1 MQPYATYRNPNP
13 PKSGDPETP
22 PDCPHAD
29 APFAKTDNPASH
41 HPANHLPG
49 QPIRSATAWHAT
61 CPYPFPMWML
71 LKDLRYGARLL
82 RNNPGFTAVA
92 ILSLALGIGANVAI
106 FQLLDAVLLR
116 ALPVQDP
123 QKLVM
128 LQLADRTGWRGNQ
141 MSPYEALTNP
151 IWERFRDTQA
161 GTAASSPFAG
171 VMAWAGNGFGFSL
184 SPGGETRPAR
194 GLFVSGDFFR
204 VLGVQP
210 VLGRVFSAADDR
222 RGCGLPGAV
231 VSYKFWQREL
241 AGDAAVVGRRLT
253 LNDHAVEI
261 IGVTPAGFSGVEVG
275 QVYDVAVPICSQAVL
290 WSDGNV
296 LDVGTTWWLTV
307 MARLQPGW
315 TLQHANAQLRVS
327 SAGLF
332 QATLPSNYPA
342 KNVKDYLKFKL
353 RAVPA
358 KTGVSQLRTEYSD
371 SLLLLLA
378 TTGLVLLIACSNLA
392 NLTLARATAREHEI
406 AVRLAIGASRGRLV
420 RQLMAESVLLA
431 LAGGACGLLL
441 AGELGRLMLALLRTP
456 GSSLFLDLEPDAG
469 VFAFA
474 AGIAGLTCILFG
486 LIPTLRATRR
496 APADV
501 MKTGGRSLTT
511 SRERFGLRQTLVV
524 SQVALSMVLLVS
536 ALLFSGSLR
545 KLLAV
550 DAGFRQ
556 NGILVVDLDFRR
568 LKIPVI
574 ERTAFKRDM
583 LQRIQALPGTTSAGE
598 DYMLPLSGGSW
609 SNSVWIDGP
618 ESSPKMISNFATI
631 GAGYLKAMGMTLLA
645 GRDFDGRDTISAPPA
660 AIVNETFARKLGLGV
675 NPVGL
680 RFRKEATP
688 SQKETVYQIAGL
700 VKDTKYVSLREEFV
714 PIAFLST
721 AQDAD
726 PDSSA
731 EFVVRFTGPLA
742 DIASRIKQAAA
753 GVSPSIT
760 VDYRAF
766 DAMVREGLLRDRL
779 MATLSGFFGALAA
792 LIAALGLYGV
802 MSYLVVRR
810 TNEIGIRMALGANR
824 GNILGL
830 VLREAAALLLVG
842 LAAGLVL
849 AVAAGYAAGSLLFGL
864 RPTDAGILAMAA
876 ALLAAVTIAA
886 SYLPAWRAARL
897 DPMAALREE

>member
-1 MQPYATYRNPNP
+1 
-13 PKSGDPETP
+13 
-22 PDCPHAD
+22 
-29 APFAKTDNPASH
+29 
-41 HPANHLPG
+41 
-49 QPIRSATAWHAT
+49 
-61 CPYPFPMWML
+61 
-71 LKDLRYGARLL
+71 
-82 RNNPGFTAVA
+82 
-92 ILSLALGIGANVAI
+92 
-106 FQLLDAVLLR
+106 
-116 ALPVQDP
+116 
-123 QKLVM
+123 
-128 LQLADRTGWRGNQ
+128 

-371 SLLLLLA
+371 PLLLLLA

-392 NLTLARATAREHEI
+392 NLTLARATAREREI

-486 LIPTLRATRR
+486 LTA
-496 APADV
+496 
-501 MKTGGRSLTT
+501 
-511 SRERFGLRQTLVV
+511 
-524 SQVALSMVLLVS
+524 
-536 ALLFSGSLR
+536 
-545 KLLAV
+545 
-550 DAGFRQ
+550 DAGSVPGGAF
-556 NGILVVDLDFRR
+556 NG
-568 LKIPVI
+568 
-574 ERTAFKRDM
+574 
-583 LQRIQALPGTTSAGE
+583 
-598 DYMLPLSGGSW
+598 
-609 SNSVWIDGP
+609 
-618 ESSPKMISNFATI
+618 
-631 GAGYLKAMGMTLLA
+631 
-645 GRDFDGRDTISAPPA
+645 
-660 AIVNETFARKLGLGV
+660 
-675 NPVGL
+675 
-680 RFRKEATP
+680 
-688 SQKETVYQIAGL
+688 
-700 VKDTKYVSLREEFV
+700 
-714 PIAFLST
+714 
-721 AQDAD
+721 
-726 PDSSA
+726 
-731 EFVVRFTGPLA
+731 
-742 DIASRIKQAAA
+742 AA
-753 GVSPSIT
+753 GQRPAVLRHPAQTARRRCRLPSKRNPGRRSGFPALE
-760 VDYRAF
+760 DS
-766 DAMVREGLLRDRL
+766 RDRAHRL
-779 MATLSGFFGALAA
+779 QT
-792 LIAALGLYGV
+792 
-802 MSYLVVRR
+802 
-810 TNEIGIRMALGANR
+810 
-824 GNILGL
+824 
-830 VLREAAALLLVG
+830 
-842 LAAGLVL
+842 
-849 AVAAGYAAGSLLFGL
+849 GYAAADSG
-864 RPTDAGILAMAA
+864 
-876 ALLAAVTIAA
+876 
-886 SYLPAWRAARL
+886 AARHHL
-897 DPMAALREE
+897 RRRGLHAATERRQLE